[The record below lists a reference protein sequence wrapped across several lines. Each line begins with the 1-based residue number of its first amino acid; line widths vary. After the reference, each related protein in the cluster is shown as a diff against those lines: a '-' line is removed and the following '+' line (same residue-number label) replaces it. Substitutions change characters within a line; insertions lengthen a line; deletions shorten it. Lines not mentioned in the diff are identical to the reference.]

1 MGSRFI
7 ERGGLWLAGQGPL
20 MLAAIALPPW
30 LGDYQP
36 TIGGLGIAMMAAGLA
51 LGIGSRRALG
61 ASFTPFPRPA
71 EGGAHVARGPYRFV
85 RHPMYVALILT
96 FAGWALVWGSV
107 AGGVATALLL
117 VFFDLK
123 ARREER
129 WLADTYPGYADYRRR
144 VSRFLPR
151 IY

>member
-1 MGSRFI
+1 MGSRFVA
-7 ERGGLWLAGQGPL
+7 RGGLWIAAQGPL

-30 LGDYQP
+30 FGRYQP
-36 TIGGLGIAMMAAGLA
+36 MIAWLGIAMMAAGLA
-51 LGIGSRRALG
+51 LGLWSRRSLG
-61 ASFTPFPRPA
+61 GSFTPFPRPA
-71 EGGAHVARGPYRFV
+71 EGGAQVTRGPYRFV
-85 RHPMYVALILT
+85 RHPMYAAIIAT

-123 ARREER
+123 SRREER
-129 WLADTYPGYADYRRR
+129 WLEEAYPGYADYRRR
-144 VSRFLPR
+144 VRRFLPL